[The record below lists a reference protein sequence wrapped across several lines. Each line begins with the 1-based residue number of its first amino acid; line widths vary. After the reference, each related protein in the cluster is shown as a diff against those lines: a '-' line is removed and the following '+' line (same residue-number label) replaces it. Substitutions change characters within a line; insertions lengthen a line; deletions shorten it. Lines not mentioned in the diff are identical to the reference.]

1 MNIGELPVKETDDGE
16 LFFELPDD
24 LLNRLGWKE
33 GDDLKF
39 VDKGD
44 GFLIKKIKYDNVE
57 LEFDDGELLKYML
70 LAHEMNITFNEFVE
84 QALKNVL
91 NETDN
96 LPSN

>member
-24 LLNRLGWKE
+24 LLNQLGWKE